1 LNQEALKP
9 IIDIITREVLKRL
22 KDRMEREKKRKEKLL
37 LVFTGGTGNLDM
49 VLSQLKAFSHKYHFL
64 AIFTPA
70 AEKAIGRERVRQDV
84 EFEEVSGENLYDA
97 LSKADTVIF
106 PTLTQNTAVKAAI
119 GIRDSL
125 ASETLACGL
134 LLKKK
139 VIAVT
144 DSIPLRSMP
153 AAYGRMVGE
162 ILKRLEQLGV
172 TISKAEELSAEPHYI
187 KDGTSTKTVVNT
199 FEPKDDIPLKAEE
212 PVKSSEKPAQIR
224 AFVFEEK
231 TPVTAEVIYKV
242 ASEGYDKIILTPK
255 TIVTPMAKD
264 TAKDKQIILEWAV
277 K

>member
-1 LNQEALKP
+1 MNQEALKP
-9 IIDIITREVLKRL
+9 IIDTITREVLKRL
-22 KDRMEREKKRKEKLL
+22 KDRMEREKEQKEKLL

-49 VLSQLKAFSHKYHFL
+49 VLSCLKALSNQYCFL

-70 AEKAIGRERVRQDV
+70 AEKAIGRERVRQDI
-84 EFEEVSGENLYDA
+84 EFEEVSGENLYDV
-97 LSKADTVIF
+97 LSKTDIVIF
-106 PTLTQNTAVKAAI
+106 PTLTQNTAAKAAV

-125 ASETLACGL
+125 ACEALACGL

-139 VIAVT
+139 VMAVT

-153 AAYGRMVGE
+153 AAYGRMMGE

-172 TISKAEELSAEPHYI
+172 TICRAEELSAEPHYI
-187 KDGTSTKTVVNT
+187 KDGTSTKTAVNT
-199 FEPKDDIPLKAEE
+199 FEPKDDIPLKTEE
-212 PVKSSEKPAQIR
+212 PVKSWEKPAQIQ

-231 TPVTAEVIYKV
+231 TPVTADVIYKV
-242 ASEGYDKIILTPK
+242 ASEGYNRIILTPK

-264 TAKDKQIILEWAV
+264 TAKDKRIIIEWAV